1 MTDPDSDPELG
12 PALVGVLLVVF
23 ATWFAYTGV
32 ASMAV
37 VCLGLLVVE
46 SLGVVVLG

>member
-1 MTDPDSDPELG
+1 MTDTSPALG
-12 PALVGVLLVVF
+12 PALVGFMLVMF
-23 ATWFAYTGV
+23 ASGFALTG
-32 ASMAV
+32 ASLMAV

>member
-1 MTDPDSDPELG
+1 MTDTSPALG
-12 PALVGVLLVVF
+12 PALVGFMLVTF
-23 ATWFAYTGV
+23 AAFFMSYGAFD
-32 ASMAV
+32 MAV

>member
-1 MTDPDSDPELG
+1 MTDSDSDPNVG
-12 PALVGVLLVVF
+12 PALVGFLVVVF
-23 ATWFAYTGV
+23 ATWFAYTG
-32 ASMAV
+32 AFDMAV